1 MLNWKGIRKLVPVP
15 QIAQI
20 VIALVNIYQLAKFGE
35 IMSFGSKDIFKNA
48 VLYTNTNHDVTD
60 LVNMGWLKIQNP
72 EYLEN
77 GT

>member
-1 MLNWKGIRKLVPVP
+1 
-15 QIAQI
+15 
-20 VIALVNIYQLAKFGE
+20 
-35 IMSFGSKDIFKNA
+35 MSFGSKDIFKNA

-60 LVNMGWLKIQNP
+60 LVNMGWLKTQKP